1 MAGKE
6 QLAKNKDPDRKGDRN
21 SIVPVA
27 AAVGF
32 LRVEK
37 GEKVLAFC
45 I

>member
-6 QLAKNKDPDRKGDRN
+6 KLGKNKDPDCKGDRN

-27 AAVGF
+27 APLGF

-37 GEKVLAFC
+37 GEKVFAFC